1 MMILKFIQ
9 NTKVTHTFAGQCPV
23 RPAVD
28 DDFETDFAL
37 RFLPNVSVDY
47 K

>member
-28 DDFETDFAL
+28 DFETDFAL
-37 RFLPNVSVDY
+37 RFLPNVSVD
-47 K
+47 